1 MRRTLLAAA
10 VSAAL
15 VTAVVGAPGVASA
28 DTSMA
33 AYSWHVA
40 DDLLESEVGSPPY
53 AIAEAPSGDVILLDG
68 VGTFDR
74 VTKAADGGGTFI
86 HHAPDGSLVARGTF
100 AADRL
105 VSFQFYGCG
114 GEGVP
119 DFLCG
124 GLAKLEVTLT
134 PEGTSVELPAT
145 LWVDCL
151 IGDKIPSEGAPPRAE
166 GIRLN
171 VEGLFHFNKTHEH
184 SGFTVFIP
192 EG

>member
-1 MRRTLLAAA
+1 M
-10 VSAAL
+10 SQW
-15 VTAVVGAPGVASA
+15 G
-28 DTSMA
+28 
-33 AYSWHVA
+33 
-40 DDLLESEVGSPPY
+40 ESEVGSPPY

-68 VGTFDR
+68 TGTFDR
-74 VTKAADGGGTFI
+74 ATKAAAGVGTFI

-124 GLAKLEVTLT
+124 GLAWLEVTLT
-134 PEGTSVELPAT
+134 PEGTSLALPAT

-151 IGDKIPSEGAPPRAE
+151 IGDKIPSDGAPPRAK
-166 GIRLN
+166 GIRLD
-171 VEGLFHFNKTHEH
+171 VKGLLNFNKTHEH